1 MNNIKIEE
9 MLDRTIKFRGLRKDG
24 NGWVYGFYGILGDDT
39 DLEKHVIMVSTLDS
53 NIQIDRFY
61 FTDIEVIPETVGQF
75 TGKKC
80 KITGDRIFTGDIVKD
95 YQGGIYHV
103 VYDTHYAAFMI
114 RSSLIYSGAQRM
126 EGNYEKAGN
135 IFDDTFTEP
144 EPKGIEPP
152 SKTPS
157 SDSFTR
163 RNQKESLRGIK

>member
-1 MNNIKIEE
+1 MTNLE
-9 MLDRTIKFRGLRKDG
+9 IKFRGLRPDG
-24 NGWVYGFYGILGDDT
+24 SGWAYGYVCVTGGIT
-39 DLEKHVIMVSTLDS
+39 CIMVDEFRHYQDADFENSFVD
-53 NIQIDRFY
+53 
-61 FTDIEVIPETVGQF
+61 VVPETVGQF

-103 VYDTHYAAFMI
+103 VYDTHYAAFML

-126 EGNYEKAGN
+126 EGNYEKVGN